1 MVSSGSSVISAT
13 DLISF
18 PQVRSLACSSKYDMY
33 PRRNSEKNDSYYAD
47 EDYLISR
54 KMLGNDEA
62 YGDDSYYDDED
73 YLDMADAV
81 SSNDCTGL
89 LTHGT
94 GLEEELDYY
103 SQLYKF
109 GTSPDE

>member
-1 MVSSGSSVISAT
+1 
-13 DLISF
+13 
-18 PQVRSLACSSKYDMY
+18 MY
-33 PRRNSEKNDSYYAD
+33 PRRNSEKNDSYYDD

-109 GTSPDE
+109 GTSPVSYTHLTLPTIA

>member
-1 MVSSGSSVISAT
+1 
-13 DLISF
+13 
-18 PQVRSLACSSKYDMY
+18 MY
-33 PRRNSEKNDSYYAD
+33 PRRNSEKNDSYYDD

-54 KMLGNDEA
+54 KRLGNDEA

-89 LTHGT
+89 VTHGT
-94 GLEEELDYY
+94 GLEDELDHY

>member
-1 MVSSGSSVISAT
+1 
-13 DLISF
+13 
-18 PQVRSLACSSKYDMY
+18 MY
-33 PRRNSEKNDSYYAD
+33 PRRNSEKNDSYYDD

-94 GLEEELDYY
+94 GLEECRHSSPRMLPRFWWITLESAELEPW
-103 SQLYKF
+103 KRI
-109 GTSPDE
+109 

>member
-1 MVSSGSSVISAT
+1 MNYKIHSGNTNTILLVKGGRDYVST
-13 DLISF
+13 QKF
-18 PQVRSLACSSKYDMY
+18 
-33 PRRNSEKNDSYYAD
+33 EKNDSYYDD

-89 LTHGT
+89 VTHGT
-94 GLEEELDYY
+94 GLEDELDHY

>member
-1 MVSSGSSVISAT
+1 MSKVPAGQLFLDSLGFDAPLLCDMCLGEGTGAVT
-13 DLISF
+13 LF
-18 PQVRSLACSSKYDMY
+18 PL
-33 PRRNSEKNDSYYAD
+33 
-47 EDYLISR
+47 
-54 KMLGNDEA
+54 
-62 YGDDSYYDDED
+62 
-73 YLDMADAV
+73 LDMADAV

>member
-1 MVSSGSSVISAT
+1 
-13 DLISF
+13 
-18 PQVRSLACSSKYDMY
+18 MY
-33 PRRNSEKNDSYYAD
+33 PRRNTEKNDSYYDD

>member
-1 MVSSGSSVISAT
+1 
-13 DLISF
+13 
-18 PQVRSLACSSKYDMY
+18 MY
-33 PRRNSEKNDSYYAD
+33 PRRNPEKN
-47 EDYLISR
+47 
-54 KMLGNDEA
+54 
-62 YGDDSYYDDED
+62 DSYYDDED

>member
-1 MVSSGSSVISAT
+1 
-13 DLISF
+13 
-18 PQVRSLACSSKYDMY
+18 MY
-33 PRRNSEKNDSYYAD
+33 PRRNSEKNDSYYDD

-94 GLEEELDYY
+94 GLEEELVTTVSFISSGQVLMSINLEQFYN
-103 SQLYKF
+103 YKHF
-109 GTSPDE
+109 IINLCCN